1 MTFSDDLNFGP
12 NVEDRAEPYGGV
24 GDELRL
30 LREQQGHTL
39 GDVAETLRISAR
51 YLRAIEEGD
60 LEKLPG
66 PAYVLGF
73 LRTYSNFLSADPKN
87 VVDRF
92 TAESAGFNTKP
103 ELEFPTPAPETT
115 VPRGAVVAGS
125 LAAALAIFGV
135 WYFWQNDDQVTFDDV
150 PPVPEGFGGSS
161 STYTREEI
169 PSQSEAVLQTAV
181 GTPDAEGNPD
191 LDNLAGVAIEAV
203 DVEAES
209 ELSVQTLEEQSASDV
224 EADSELSVQTL
235 EEQNALDVDSTNE
248 QPEDNRSSTVA
259 AVADNAQTSLRAGII
274 SEDEGFIQRPL
285 PSTSEII
292 TGDLAQTPSQPNLIP
307 NPPPPPENTIS
318 QEPPRIY
325 GGENA
330 DSRVTLL
337 ARQDSWVQV
346 QSAENKLLITR
357 ILYSGDRYKVP
368 DLEGLT
374 LITGNAGGLEVL
386 VDGESIPP
394 LGPEGAVRRN
404 IALEPD
410 ALHGLSKNDGE

>member
-1 MTFSDDLNFGP
+1 MG
-12 NVEDRAEPYGGV
+12 
-24 GDELRL
+24 
-30 LREQQGHTL
+30 
-39 GDVAETLRISAR
+39 
-51 YLRAIEEGD
+51 
-60 LEKLPG
+60 
-66 PAYVLGF
+66 
-73 LRTYSNFLSADPKN
+73 
-87 VVDRF
+87 
-92 TAESAGFNTKP
+92 
-103 ELEFPTPAPETT
+103 
-115 VPRGAVVAGS
+115 
-125 LAAALAIFGV
+125 
-135 WYFWQNDDQVTFDDV
+135 
-150 PPVPEGFGGSS
+150 
-161 STYTREEI
+161 
-169 PSQSEAVLQTAV
+169 
-181 GTPDAEGNPD
+181 
-191 LDNLAGVAIEAV
+191 
-203 DVEAES
+203 
-209 ELSVQTLEEQSASDV
+209 VQTLEEQSASDV

-374 LITGNAGGLEVL
+374 LITGNAGGLEIL
-386 VDGESIPP
+386 VDGEPIPP

-404 IALEPD
+404 IPLEPD
-410 ALHGLSKNDGE
+410 ALHSLSNNDGE

>member
-1 MTFSDDLNFGP
+1 MTFSGDLSVGP
-12 NVEDRAEPYGGV
+12 NLEGRAEPYGGV

-39 GDVAETLRISAR
+39 GDVAETLRISTR

-60 LEKLPG
+60 LEQLPG

-73 LRTYSNFLSADPKN
+73 LRSYSNFLRTDPKS

-92 TAESAGFNTKP
+92 TTESAGFSAKP
-103 ELEFPTPAPETT
+103 ELEFPTPPPETT
-115 VPRGAVVAGS
+115 VPRALVVAGS
-125 LAAALAIFGV
+125 LAAAMVIFGV
-135 WYFWQNDDQVTFDDV
+135 WYFWQNDDQVTFDAV
-150 PPVPEGFGGSS
+150 PPVPEGFGESS
-161 STYTREEI
+161 ATYTREE
-169 PSQSEAVLQTAV
+169 PSSQSEPVLQVAV
-181 GTPDAEGNPD
+181 ETPDTEGTPD
-191 LDNLAGVAIEAV
+191 LDTLAGVAIEAA

-209 ELSVQTLEEQSASDV
+209 GLSVQTFER
-224 EADSELSVQTL
+224 
-235 EEQNALDVDSTNE
+235 QNTLDVDSMNG
-248 QPEDNRSSTVA
+248 QPEDDRSSIVSPL
-259 AVADNAQTSLRAGII
+259 ADNAQTSVRVGII
-274 SEDEGFIQRPL
+274 SEDDGLAQRSPAGN
-285 PSTSEII
+285 SEII
-292 TGDLAQTPSQPNLIP
+292 TGDLAQAPSQPNLIP

-325 GGENA
+325 GSENA

-346 QSAENKLLITR
+346 QGAENQLLITR

-368 DLEGLT
+368 DLVGLT
-374 LITGNAGGLEVL
+374 LITGNAGGLEIL

-404 IALEPD
+404 IPLEPD
-410 ALHGLSKNDGE
+410 ALHGLSKSDGE